1 MTVDFS
7 LEIAQERQGSNIV
20 TSVKEISRL
29 SENIFQIAPHKT
41 ILDI

>member
-1 MTVDFS
+1 MDFS
-7 LEIAQERQGSNIV
+7 LEIAWERQGSNIL

-29 SENIFQIAPHKT
+29 SENMFQIAQHKA

>member
-7 LEIAQERQGSNIV
+7 LEIAGERQGSNTV

-29 SENIFQIAPHKT
+29 SENIFQIAQHKT